1 MIKIINFSHNAFLT
15 DYFTVKIFDYTTGEI
30 SKYNVNILKEDV
42 MKFGNIIISV
52 SNKEIKIINI
62 IDNNLDIS
70 KLEFNKDTQLYI
82 DYEKH
87 KIYIYEANGKLK
99 ILKELNFGGIE

>member
-87 KIYIYEANGKLK
+87 KLYIYEVNGKLK
-99 ILKELNFGGIE
+99 LLKELNFGGIE